1 MGASTGSAAGGG
13 GGLSG
18 KVAVV
23 TGAGGGIARAT
34 TLALA
39 REGAR
44 LVVAD
49 IDEAGLA
56 GVADEVAALGASA
69 VSVAAD
75 VTTAGGAAR
84 VVQRALDGYGAV
96 DVLANV
102 VGGSRP
108 GKTVPDLTLAEWEDV
123 VTFNLT
129 STFLMCHAAIPAMRE
144 AGGGAIVNV
153 ASGAGLHGM
162 PANPGYC
169 AAKAGVVGLTRAL
182 AIDHAAD
189 AIRVNCVS
197 PGAVLTPLM
206 RRNRTPQEIEAMG
219 RTALLGRIA
228 DPDELADVIV
238 FLASDRASYMTGKTI
253 EVDGGGS
260 SSAPP
265 PPSRAVQGS
274 SAVPA
279 AAGNGPGGDR

>member
-1 MGASTGSAAGGG
+1 MDASTGTARAGADGG
-13 GGLSG
+13 SGLSG

-23 TGAGGGIARAT
+23 TGAGGGIARAA

-44 LVVAD
+44 LVIAD

-56 GVADEVAALGASA
+56 GVEDELSRLGASA
-69 VSVAAD
+69 VSVRAD
-75 VTTAGGAAR
+75 VTTEGGAAQI
-84 VVQRALDGYGAV
+84 VERALDGFGAV

-108 GKTVPDLTLAEWEDV
+108 GKTVTDLTMAEWEQV

-129 STFLMCHAAIPAMRE
+129 STFLMCHAAIPAMRRS
-144 AGGGAIVNV
+144 GGGAIVNV

-162 PANPGYC
+162 PANPAYC

-219 RTALLGRIA
+219 RSALLGRIA

-238 FLASDRASYMTGKTI
+238 FLAGDRASYMTGKTI

-265 PPSRAVQGS
+265 PPVRAGS
-274 SAVPA
+274 GG
-279 AAGNGPGGDR
+279 AG